1 MNLQALRHA
10 AIVRPTRWA
19 GCTGIASACG
29 IVLAWSAAP
38 AHAAIFTVGSG
49 AGCSHGTIQSAINA
63 AEASPGAD
71 TIRLTRS
78 LSYEPEANAINTN
91 QHLNVVGG
99 FATCTQ
105 SATDNIK
112 TTVSGAGGA
121 SEPVFRITG
130 QTGAIIKLRH
140 LTISNGDEDGA
151 GKGGGI
157 FFRGDGILEVI
168 ESTISNNIA
177 GNGGGIYA
185 EGTGTNAELAIS
197 NDVLITS
204 NAARYN
210 GGGVVVDGL
219 EMTMMAPGSLIAF
232 NEAAGVFDPGLGT
245 TVGGVGGGLHVIAG
259 SLDAYA
265 TIGSPGI
272 GSSGAI
278 YANTARFGGGAS
290 VISAEDEAYAYLG
303 LRGTNAAQRTGI
315 NQNFASVSGGGLY
328 LWSADRGGFLIGYAA
343 NAYIW
348 NADLIGNAAPD
359 GAAVHLAPTPGL
371 FPVGYAGLWINEG
384 SSPPPGAVACPV
396 GTACTFITGNQSQN
410 AGGQFTDGPILWVGS
425 DNRIDINRTEITGNR
440 AGFALHATGDSRVN
454 VLNTLWAGNIT
465 NNQLIRTTDDVDIVL
480 ESSTFAG
487 NAIGGP
493 QVMSTD
499 GSFTM
504 QRSILWQPGKTSLA
518 HSGSKT
524 VDNVLTSERLS
535 MDGGS
540 TPYVIEDAPRFIDEA
555 RGDYRLRAASVAV
568 DFAATGAG
576 DDLLG
581 LQRAIDLPIKQNR
594 MGSADLGAFERQSLA
609 PLVLN
614 ADFDADLNL
623 WPEVTAG
630 ASSWTNLQNGSGPA
644 GSGSV
649 LVSMTNIPQ
658 ARVAARVQCIHLPG
672 PGRYK
677 LNGWGRSAGAIG
689 TRDSTWLSWE
699 LRRNGGEACTDG
711 APDASGNHLLTTG
724 TSWFSPVNPAVIDL
738 SAAEWTWR
746 SSMAI
751 QLVVYD
757 NGITFPPAVTGWFD
771 GITLEAESGDLIF
784 ADGFDPGT

>member
-1 MNLQALRHA
+1 MNRQTCRTPMPHGATLFARRGFTASVFTIVVCCTSLQAQ
-10 AIVRPTRWA
+10 
-19 GCTGIASACG
+19 
-29 IVLAWSAAP
+29 
-38 AHAAIFTVGSG
+38 AAIFTVGSG
-49 AGCSHGTIQSAINA
+49 AGCSHGTIQSALNA

-71 TIRLTRS
+71 TVRLTRS
-78 LSYEPEANAINTN
+78 LTYEPEANTINTN

-105 SATDNIK
+105 AATDNIK
-112 TTVSGAGGA
+112 TMVSGAGGA
-121 SEPVFRITG
+121 TEPVFRITG

-151 GKGGGI
+151 GRGGGI
-157 FFRGDGILEVI
+157 FFRGDGLLEVI

-177 GNGGGIYA
+177 GYGGGIYA

-197 NDVLITS
+197 NDVLITG
-204 NAARYN
+204 NTARYN
-210 GGGVVVDGL
+210 GGGVVVDSL

-232 NEAAGVFDPGLGT
+232 NEATGVFVPATGAIT
-245 TVGGVGGGLHVIAG
+245 GGYGGGLHVVGIDF
-259 SLDAYA
+259 SAYA
-265 TIGSPGI
+265 TIGSPGL
-272 GSSGAI
+272 GTTGAI
-278 YANTARFGGGAS
+278 YSNTARHGGGAS
-290 VISAEDEAYAYLG
+290 VISDEDEAYADLF
-303 LRGTNAAQRTGI
+303 LVGTNANQRTGI

-343 NAYIW
+343 YAGIW

-371 FPVGYAGLWINEG
+371 FPVGHAGLAINTATAT
-384 SSPPPGAVACPV
+384 PPGAVACPV
-396 GTACTFITGNQSQN
+396 GTPCSFITGNQSQN
-410 AGGQFTDGPILWVGS
+410 AGGQITGGPVIWVSS
-425 DNRIDINRTEITGNR
+425 DNGVYLYRTELSGNR
-440 AGFALHATGDSRVN
+440 GGYVLHATEDAYVD
-454 VLNTLWAGNIT
+454 VLNTLWADNIT
-465 NNQLIRTTDDVDIVL
+465 SNQLIRTTDDVDMTL

-524 VDNVLTSERLS
+524 VANVLTSERLS
-535 MDGGS
+535 LDGGS
-540 TPYVIEDAPRFIDEA
+540 TPYVLEDAPRFIDEA
-555 RGDYRLRAASVAV
+555 RGDYRLRAASQAV
-568 DFAATGAG
+568 DFASTGAG
-576 DDLLG
+576 EDLVG

-594 MGSADLGAFERQSLA
+594 MGSADLGAFERQTLA

-630 ASSWTNLQNGSGPA
+630 ASSWTNAQNGSGPG

-658 ARVAARVQCIHLPG
+658 ARVVARVQCIHLPG
-672 PGRYK
+672 PGRYT

-711 APDASGNHLLTTG
+711 APDLTGNHFLTSGTG
-724 TSWFSPVNPAVIDL
+724 WARPANPAVIDI
-738 SAAEWTWR
+738 SAADWTWR
-746 SSMAI
+746 SSIAI

-757 NGITFPPAVTGWFD
+757 NGIAFPPAVTGWFD